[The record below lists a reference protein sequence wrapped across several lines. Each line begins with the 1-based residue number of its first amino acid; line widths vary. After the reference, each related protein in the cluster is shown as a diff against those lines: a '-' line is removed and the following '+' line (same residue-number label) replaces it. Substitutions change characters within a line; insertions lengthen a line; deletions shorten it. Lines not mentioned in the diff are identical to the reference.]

1 MEIQL
6 NRAIGSE
13 RAMNENAL
21 MLEQKNISLEE
32 EIARLQQQGVDFE
45 KLAREATN
53 AVTII

>member
-32 EIARLQQQGVDFE
+32 EIRGFSNRA
-45 KLAREATN
+45 
-53 AVTII
+53 